1 MRNRHA
7 ISSAA
12 RAVSL
17 AVAVA
22 AFAAL
27 AAGCPPRLFT
37 YEKEYVVSFES
48 GLKEFERREFPLD
61 KITLYTFPLCEWE
74 KPDSVFGGWA
84 EELDGSTDGSA
95 RYQPGEHIMVERNM
109 RFVAVWEFEL
119 RIFYDGDDSDKGRA
133 PVDEL
138 VYVEYEQATVQGNT
152 RSLQKTGYTFSGW
165 TGVSPSSGSLP
176 DDSWTVSPY
185 QPYRADV
192 VYREGDTFL
201 ITGNVTLYPYWEEG
215 RFWLSYDKNGA
226 DSGGTPTDS
235 AKYGAGDWAVAADAP
250 EGMTRAGYVF
260 NGWNTKP
267 DGTGKPYRVN
277 ASVPINADT
286 VLYAQWKKLYTYTL
300 SYDKNGADSG
310 NAPTDGTNYGAG
322 DWAVAADAPEGMTR
336 AGYVFNGWNTKPDGT
351 GKDYPAGAPVP
362 MTADTAL
369 YARWSKMPYVSYQPN
384 GYSPAGMPLGST
396 EYRPGEAVK
405 VPDFSFRDDV
415 RVIYFYAWNTELDG
429 SGRTYYSGDTF
440 AVWDDI
446 TLYAQ
451 WKPLYRVWYAKDAD
465 EFAEKDQYGTYLP
478 NEQVTVRG
486 DDTIPNSPAGRYFA
500 AWSMKPNGA
509 GEWYQE
515 GETFSITRD
524 TTFYP
529 VWADFAGEP
538 GTGAS
543 SIEVILAYQG
553 EHLATLT
560 GNTKTGIPLPSAQ
573 GLISIQDTDVV
584 TWNTTPDGSGLDFEP
599 GYVIKQSQILY
610 AKIWTTY
617 TVSYAIKNTYQD
629 EDGDAVP
636 VPIPAVTRH
645 RAGAKVR
652 AAGVPLSG
660 TWVFVNGDTG
670 CKFGGWRVLLRTLVN
685 GKEQLS
691 ELSPPVTAPAG
702 GTFIMPAGDVV
713 LEDKIV

>member
-260 NGWNTKP
+260 SGWNTKP
-267 DGTGKPYRVN
+267 
-277 ASVPINADT
+277 
-286 VLYAQWKKLYTYTL
+286 
-300 SYDKNGADSG
+300 
-310 NAPTDGTNYGAG
+310 
-322 DWAVAADAPEGMTR
+322 
-336 AGYVFNGWNTKPDGT
+336 
-351 GKDYPAGAPVP
+351 
-362 MTADTAL
+362 
-369 YARWSKMPYVSYQPN
+369 
-384 GYSPAGMPLGST
+384 
-396 EYRPGEAVK
+396 
-405 VPDFSFRDDV
+405 
-415 RVIYFYAWNTELDG
+415 
-429 SGRTYYSGDTF
+429 
-440 AVWDDI
+440 
-446 TLYAQ
+446 
-451 WKPLYRVWYAKDAD
+451 
-465 EFAEKDQYGTYLP
+465 
-478 NEQVTVRG
+478 
-486 DDTIPNSPAGRYFA
+486 
-500 AWSMKPNGA
+500 
-509 GEWYQE
+509 
-515 GETFSITRD
+515 
-524 TTFYP
+524 
-529 VWADFAGEP
+529 
-538 GTGAS
+538 
-543 SIEVILAYQG
+543 
-553 EHLATLT
+553 
-560 GNTKTGIPLPSAQ
+560 
-573 GLISIQDTDVV
+573 
-584 TWNTTPDGSGLDFEP
+584 
-599 GYVIKQSQILY
+599 
-610 AKIWTTY
+610 
-617 TVSYAIKNTYQD
+617 
-629 EDGDAVP
+629 
-636 VPIPAVTRH
+636 
-645 RAGAKVR
+645 
-652 AAGVPLSG
+652 
-660 TWVFVNGDTG
+660 
-670 CKFGGWRVLLRTLVN
+670 
-685 GKEQLS
+685 
-691 ELSPPVTAPAG
+691 
-702 GTFIMPAGDVV
+702 
-713 LEDKIV
+713 